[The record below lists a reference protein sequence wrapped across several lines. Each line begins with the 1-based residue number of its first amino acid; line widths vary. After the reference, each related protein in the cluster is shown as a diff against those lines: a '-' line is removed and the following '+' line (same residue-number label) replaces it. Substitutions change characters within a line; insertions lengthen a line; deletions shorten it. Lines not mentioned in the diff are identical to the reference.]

1 MTSTEVVRLARGND
15 MDSGGGVAVSEP
27 YRLQEQYAGCADC
40 AGRAEN
46 ELVWAGSKTWLW
58 CVFDIIS

>member
-1 MTSTEVVRLARGND
+1 